1 MKKDIVLA
9 NNPALTGLAA
19 IREDLRF
26 TCEGQEHSI
35 IFITPQWDRDVQP
48 APRHP
53 LVVFL
58 QGSGWTSP
66 DRCYQLPQLC
76 DYAKQ
81 GLAVAL
87 ITHRNSKDG
96 HPFPA
101 YLKDAKAAIRY
112 LRSQADELGI
122 NPERVAFFG
131 TSSGGNTALLVGL
144 TGDDPRYTT
153 PDYPGYSDAV
163 CAVVDCFGPTDLL
176 HYEGVKIPKPLYL
189 NLPIDWGVFVPQAK
203 KEDNRFLDSLVS
215 LLGRQKPIDTLK
227 AMSPLYELQPG
238 KAYPPFLIAQG
249 DGDEV
254 VPFSQSL
261 KMHEALQATGADSTL
276 VRVTGGAH
284 EGNFWSEDMHRL
296 IFSFLSRH
304 LKA

>member
-1 MKKDIVLA
+1 MTRDITLPS
-9 NNPALTGLAA
+9 NPALTGLAA
-19 IREDLRF
+19 IREDLF
-26 TCEGQEHSI
+26 FSCEGQEHSI
-35 IFITPQWDRDVQP
+35 IFITPQWDEAAGP

-58 QGSGWTSP
+58 QGSGWTNP
-66 DRCYQLPQLC
+66 DRLYQLPQLC

-87 ITHRNSKDG
+87 ITHRNSKEG

-101 YLKDAKAAIRY
+101 YLKDAKAAIRC
-112 LRSQADELGI
+112 LRSQADELGLD
-122 NPERVAFFG
+122 PERIAFFG

-144 TGDDPRYTT
+144 TGDDPRYATE
-153 PDYPGYSDAV
+153 DYAGHSDAV

-215 LLGRQKPIDTLK
+215 LLGRQKPIDTLR
-227 AMSPLYELQPG
+227 AMSPIYEVKPG
-238 KAYPPFLIAQG
+238 KSYPPFLIAQG
-249 DGDEV
+249 DADEV
-254 VPFSQSL
+254 VPLSQSL
-261 KMHEALQATGADSTL
+261 KMHDALKDAGASISL
-276 VRVTGGAH
+276 VRVAGGEH
-284 EGNFWSEDMHRL
+284 EGNFWSAEMHQE
-296 IFSFLSRH
+296 IFNFLSQH
-304 LKA
+304 LKL